1 MLDEVVDD
9 GESPGSSGVAWGG
22 RDRWRLLQGFRGG
35 DLPIGLAPTTIE
47 VATGAG
53 RSGGEW

>member
-22 RDRWRLLQGFRGG
+22 RDRRRLLQSFRGG
-35 DLPIGLAPTTIE
+35 ELPIGLAPATIE